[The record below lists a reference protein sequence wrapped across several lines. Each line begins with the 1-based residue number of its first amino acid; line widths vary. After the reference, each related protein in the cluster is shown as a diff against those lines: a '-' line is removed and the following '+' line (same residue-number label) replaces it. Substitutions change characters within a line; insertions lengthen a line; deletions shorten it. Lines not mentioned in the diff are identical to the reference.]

1 MPSGFT
7 PLGYGISVAC
17 LCSMMTTLFIF
28 TAVAAVGLFTEII
41 AASNAPLGYQD
52 ETGFHLGSE
61 FISKQSL
68 DLENPS

>member
-1 MPSGFT
+1 
-7 PLGYGISVAC
+7 
-17 LCSMMTTLFIF
+17 MMTTLFIF

-52 ETGFHLGSE
+52 ETGFHFGSE